1 MSSDNSSFSD
11 ADFPSQSANEPVQ
24 QPLPLAFVNG
34 QALIEKPEDLYIPPD
49 ALELI
54 LEAFEGPLDLLLYL
68 IRRQKFDIVN
78 LPVYQV
84 TQQYMEYVDL
94 MKDLKLELAAEY
106 LLMAAILA
114 EVKSRLLLPKRPDA
128 EEDEEDPRAELIRRL
143 KEYERIKKAAHEL
156 DNIPRQE
163 RDVFNALAQPAPS
176 VEPIKILPKV
186 SMQEL
191 VLSFQG
197 AMKRAEA
204 FNHHHIE
211 KETLSTRERMSL
223 ILEKLNSEHF
233 TSFDELFYANEG
245 KAGVVVTFLAV
256 LELTKESLI
265 ELVQG
270 QVFGNIHVR
279 LNSARF
285 GGPVHH
291 LVDQAV
297 GQNNG

>member
-1 MSSDNSSFSD
+1 MSTDNSSFSG
-11 ADFPSQSANEPVQ
+11 PANSEPVQ

-34 QALIEKPEDLYIPPD
+34 EALIEKPEDLYIPPD

-84 TQQYMEYVDL
+84 TQQYMEYVEL

-143 KEYERIKKAAHEL
+143 KEYERIKVAAHEL

-163 RDVFNALAQPAPS
+163 RDVFNAKAQPAPS
-176 VEPIKILPKV
+176 VEPIKILPAV

-223 ILEKLNSEHF
+223 ILEQISADEF
-233 TSFDELFYANEG
+233 TGFDQLFHANEG
-245 KAGVVVTFLAV
+245 KAGVVVTFLAI
-256 LELTKESLI
+256 LELSKESLI
-265 ELVQG
+265 ELVQD
-270 QVFGNIHVR
+270 QAFGNIHVR
-279 LNSARF
+279 LN
-285 GGPVHH
+285 GTQEQGVQT
-291 LVDQAV
+291 D
-297 GQNNG
+297 G